1 MSGKDW
7 QKPTEH
13 GKRDPLSNQ
22 KQNAAM
28 ENPPR
33 YAELGGLKSGTRGA
47 KRNNMNVRRPGGT
60 NG

>member
-1 MSGKDW
+1 MSKDW
-7 QKPTEH
+7 QKPSER

-22 KQNAAM
+22 KSTGAM

-33 YAELGGLKSGTRGA
+33 FSELGGMKNANKGP
-47 KRNNMNVRRPGGT
+47 KRNNMTVRRPGGT